1 MKMSEEEINNQF
13 ADIVE
18 QLDMRDIEKQV
29 FEEEFID
36 IEDVPTIVFMPI
48 FTDFGMFYNSVP
60 ISTEQLETFFIWLK
74 SQE

>member
-1 MKMSEEEINNQF
+1 MSEEEEINNQF

-18 QLDMRDIEKQV
+18 QLDMRDIEEQV
-29 FEEEFID
+29 FAEEFID

-48 FTDFGMFYNSVP
+48 FTDLGMFYNSVP

>member
-1 MKMSEEEINNQF
+1 MSEEEEINNQF

-18 QLDMRDIEKQV
+18 QLDMRDIEEQV
-29 FEEEFID
+29 FAEEFIN

-48 FTDFGMFYNSVP
+48 FTDLGMFYNSVP